1 MAGDHGELGGAEV
14 LSQGPERARRPRP
27 PRTGWS
33 GPGRRG
39 RQLVLAT
46 VFVLLAAGAYVRYE
60 VTGPRLPSVAVQIS
74 AGPKTAWQPGVSG
87 RPNGP
92 VQLEFDVRFLP
103 VRTKGVVTLLGMS
116 GPGITEGRAA
126 PLHLSATAPTVGTI
140 STAIDCP
147 RVHRPVQSHDYGLRL
162 RVVDGSRR
170 VEGTVPPGALS
181 ATWASTI
188 DMACGSWLARQ
199 SLTVLGATATVDPL
213 KPSADLK
220 LLVVNGG
227 DRTVDL
233 GLTTGYS
240 ALDVSASATDQL
252 VVPARGRAEVPLH
265 VDVSACD
272 QIPTSPAV
280 SGSGTVPDSADYLGL
295 VALAGSRPTGA
306 ATLNP
311 QPLPDGLAPTGI
323 VMTDTAATAVAGA
336 LHEVCG
342 NLNEFVTL
350 IDPSGFA
357 FDRKHGLLTVRI
369 QIDGTPGK
377 VSDLRLVSDGAPAGD
392 PMAFTPL
399 WTSVAHLVPD
409 KNGEVTTTLTYAAP
423 AHQSPCPSNGAYL
436 PGFEVVASVPV
447 PGGVRTVVYGQ
458 FIDLS
463 TVPEVMAQLCPG

>member
-1 MAGDHGELGGAEV
+1 MAGDQGERGSSEV
-14 LSQGPERARRPRP
+14 LSQGPERTPRL
-27 PRTGWS
+27 PRTGWR

-39 RQLVLAT
+39 RRLVLASII
-46 VFVLLAAGAYVRYE
+46 VLLAAGAYVRYE
-60 VTGPRLPSVAVQIS
+60 VTGPRLPSVTVQIS

-92 VQLEFDVRFLP
+92 VQVEFEVRFLP
-103 VRTKGVVTLLGMS
+103 VRTRGVVTLLGMS
-116 GPGITEGRAA
+116 GPGITDGHPE
-126 PLHLSATAPTVGTI
+126 PLHLSATSPTVGSM

-147 RVHRPVQSHDYGLRL
+147 KVHLPVQSHDYGLRL

-220 LLVVNGG
+220 LLVVNDG
-227 DRTVDL
+227 DHAVDL

-240 ALDVSASATDQL
+240 ALDVSARTIGDL

-265 VDVSACD
+265 VDVTACD
-272 QIPTSPAV
+272 QIPTPPAA
-280 SGSGTVPDSADYLGL
+280 SGSETVTNSADYLGL
-295 VALAGSRPTGA
+295 VALVGRKPTGQ
-306 ATLNP
+306 ATLSP
-311 QPLPDGLAPTGI
+311 QPLSDGLAPTGI
-323 VMTDTAATAVAGA
+323 VMTDDAATAVAGA

-350 IDPSGFA
+350 IDPAGFA

-392 PMAFTPL
+392 ATAFTPL
-399 WTSVAHLVPD
+399 WTSVARLVPD

-423 AHQSPCPSNGAYL
+423 ANQSPCPSNGAYL
-436 PGFEVVASVPV
+436 PGFEVMANVPV

-458 FIDLS
+458 FIDPS
-463 TVPEVMAQLCPG
+463 TVPEVMAQLCPA

>member
-46 VFVLLAAGAYVRYE
+46 VFVLLAAGVYVRYA

-126 PLHLSATAPTVGTI
+126 PLHLSATAPTVGTM

-147 RVHRPVQSHDYGLRL
+147 KVHLPVQSHDYGLRL

-227 DRTVDL
+227 DRMVDL

-240 ALDVSASATDQL
+240 ALDVSASATGQL

>member
-1 MAGDHGELGGAEV
+1 MAGDLGGQGGAEV
-14 LSQGPERARRPRP
+14 LSQGLERAPRP

-39 RQLVLAT
+39 RQMVLAA
-46 VFVLLAAGAYVRYE
+46 VIVLLAAGAYVRYE

-87 RPNGP
+87 RPTGP
-92 VQLEFDVRFLP
+92 VELEFDVRFLP

-116 GPGITEGRAA
+116 GPGITDGRAA
-126 PLHLSATAPTVGTI
+126 PLRLSATGPTVGTL

-147 RVHRPVQSHDYGLRL
+147 KVHLPVQSHDYGLRL

-170 VEGTVPPGALS
+170 VEGTVPPGALA
-181 ATWASTI
+181 ATWDSTI

-220 LLVVNGG
+220 LLVINGG
-227 DRTVDL
+227 DHKVNL

-240 ALDVSASATDQL
+240 VLDVSARTIGDL

-265 VDVSACD
+265 VDVTACD
-272 QIPTSPAV
+272 AIPTPPAV
-280 SGSGTVPDSADYLGL
+280 SGSGTVTNSADYLGL
-295 VALAGSRPTGA
+295 VALVGGRPTGP
-306 ATLNP
+306 ATLSP

-323 VMTDTAATAVAGA
+323 VMTDAAATAVAGA

-342 NLNEFVTL
+342 NLNVFVTL
-350 IDPSGFA
+350 IDPTGFA

-377 VSDLRLVSDGAPAGD
+377 VSDLGLVSDGAPAGD
-392 PMAFTPL
+392 ATAFTPL
-399 WTSVAHLVPD
+399 WTSIAHLVPD
-409 KNGEVTTTLTYAAP
+409 RNGQVTTTLQYSAP
-423 AHQSPCPSNGAYL
+423 AQQSPCPSNGAYL
-436 PGFEVVASVPV
+436 PGFQIVAHVPV
-447 PGGVRTVVYGQ
+447 AGGVRTVEYGQ
-458 FIDLS
+458 FVDLT
-463 TVPEVMAQLCPG
+463 TVPEVMAQLCPA